1 MKLLSRQAY
10 YNTLFGATS
19 LFIMGLLCMP
29 ALLFNPS
36 TEWRIV
42 QFLFFWF
49 LCWVFGKKNNPLIT
63 ITVIFFIVIFNLIAP
78 YGRVLYSIGVLK
90 ITQGAL
96 EIGIH
101 RAITL
106 AGLVMLSRLS
116 IRGDL
121 KIPGSFGSLVADSL
135 HYFNIIMESKKRIT
149 INNFIADIDQLLIDI
164 SNKGKTEEI
173 SVIPVPAAVV
183 SSQTKPGGFLILLV
197 IVILSWLPW
206 VYNFVLIN

>member
-19 LFIMGLLCMP
+19 LFVMGLLCMP

-42 QFLFFWF
+42 QFLFYWF
-49 LCWVFGKKNNPLIT
+49 LCWVFGKKSNPLIT
-63 ITVIFFIVIFNLIAP
+63 ITIIFFIVIFNLIAP

-106 AGLVMLSRLS
+106 AGLVMLSKLC

-121 KIPGSFGSLVADSL
+121 KIPGSIGSLVADSL
-135 HYFNIIMESKKRIT
+135 QYFNIIMESKKRIT
-149 INNFIADIDQLLIDI
+149 IKNFINDIDQLLIDI
-164 SNKGKTEEI
+164 SNKEETEEI
-173 SVIPVPAAVV
+173 SVLPTPAGVLSAK
-183 SSQTKPGGFLILLV
+183 TKPGGFLILSV
-197 IVILSWLPW
+197 IVILSWLPFAYGCL
-206 VYNFVLIN
+206 V